1 MNLKSNWW
9 LIVVGVLTEVW
20 LSSAI
25 FSRTTSLKKRWR
37 REIRSTADDRVKKV
51 RDQANKRRIFTVI
64 EFGVELAEKS

>member
-25 FSRTTSLKKRWR
+25 FRRAASLKKRWS
-37 REIRSTADDRVKKV
+37 RENRSTADDRVKKV
-51 RDQANKRRIFTVI
+51 RDQANKRRIFTVT